1 MGTTNF
7 GLGALGDLLVPV
19 TPLEVGEAVA
29 ELASLGSI
37 SIVANTHSSSV
48 TVEMYRDS
56 ILFCNRRE
64 RDLQPH

>member
-19 TPLEVGEAVA
+19 APLEVGETVA

-37 SIVANTHSSSV
+37 SIVANTLSSSV